1 MKNNFVIATHN
12 TFKADEIQNILRFYH
27 QWGEIYT
34 DKLPRQHFPS
44 ESTTS
49 YQANA
54 TKKAIFISQQLPGA
68 NVIADDSG
76 LELAAFPAKY
86 GVQTARE
93 LAVEV
98 PDGQLNRY
106 LIQLVNGKSRK
117 FTMKTIIALAVNGH
131 ISNIARGEL
140 TGVIAPEERGTNS
153 TGFDRILIPDGE
165 DQTLAEMSRPK
176 RISYLHRARAVKNLL
191 DQLGEVK

>member
-12 TFKADEIQNILRFYH
+12 TFKADEIQKILRFYH

-34 DKLPRQHFPS
+34 DKLPHQHFPS

-49 YQANA
+49 YQENA
-54 TKKAIFISQQLPGA
+54 TKKAIFISQQLPEA

-76 LELAAFPAKY
+76 LELAAFPTKY

-117 FTMKTIIALAVNGH
+117 FTMKTTIALAVNGH

-140 TGVIAPEERGTNS
+140 TGVIASEERGTNS

>member
-54 TKKAIFISQQLPGA
+54 NKKAIFISQQLPEA

-117 FTMKTIIALAVNGH
+117 FTMKTTIALAVNGH
-131 ISNIARGEL
+131 ISNIARCEL

-176 RISYLHRARAVKNLL
+176 RISYLIVHVL
-191 DQLGEVK
+191 